1 MVPPGHFAGAS
12 YRNDSPRD
20 FGPRIACARR
30 TWFQAVFR
38 YPCPRQGSE
47 GGRSRPLD
55 HMRQIP
61 FVVAPQFHH
70 RLRFTHIYISQCNQF
85 LFHVVRVV
93 HACARAKTDIMPSC
107 SLGDTANG
115 LLLHYFILTIFI
127 SYRFPENDCFS
138 DGLSTLLRKCLC
150 IRWLKIILM
159 SIQRLQTACS
169 DLPNNLQKPSNCTNV
184 IRLRT
189 NSLFKALTDCTRKA
203 AYYSSRYTI
212 RYGIR
217 YTNIDVY

>member
-1 MVPPGHFAGAS
+1 MIALIRPYETDPFRSRTPVPPYTEIHP
-12 YRNDSPRD
+12 Y
-20 FGPRIACARR
+20 
-30 TWFQAVFR
+30 
-38 YPCPRQGSE
+38 
-47 GGRSRPLD
+47 
-55 HMRQIP
+55 
-61 FVVAPQFHH
+61 
-70 RLRFTHIYISQCNQF
+70 IYISQFNQF

-115 LLLHYFILTIFI
+115 LLLHYFILTFFI
-127 SYRFPENDCFS
+127 SCRFPENDCFF

-150 IRWLKIILM
+150 IRWLRIILM

-169 DLPNNLQKPSNCTNV
+169 DLPNYLQKPSNCTNV

-189 NSLFKALTDCTRKA
+189 NSLFKALTDCTGKA
-203 AYYSSRYTI
+203 AYYSSRCTI

-217 YTNIDVY
+217 YTIIDVY